1 MCGRLTLTSGDYDA
15 VARDLQAAVDDR
27 VRAIALPRH
36 NAAPTDTLAIVRR
49 LDGQRRLVPAQWGFR
64 VRRPEGESLVINA
77 RAESLL
83 SRPTFRGPAE
93 GAGRCIVP
101 SDGFF
106 EWSGPKGDRQPHWFH
121 RPERAPLP
129 FAGLCRVEDGVL
141 RFVVL
146 TLDADPFV
154 ARVHHRM
161 PAMLRLDAIE
171 GWLTGAPLRL
181 PAPLEHW
188 LDDHRPDDLAV
199 HPVSRRVNGS
209 GDDDPALLE
218 PVQPPPSAPVQ
229 TSLFGE

>member
-1 MCGRLTLTSGDYDA
+1 MDPE
-15 VARDLQAAVDDR
+15 
-27 VRAIALPRH
+27 VRSLVLPRY
-36 NAAPTDTLAIVRR
+36 NAAPTETLAVLCS
-49 LDGQRRLVPAQWGFR
+49 LDGARQLVAAQWGFR
-64 VRRPEGESLVINA
+64 VRRSEGESLVINA
-77 RAESLL
+77 RAESVL

-106 EWSGPKGDRQPHWFH
+106 EWSGPKGARQPHWFH

-161 PAMLRLDAIE
+161 PAMLRLEAVQA
-171 GWLTGAPLRL
+171 WLEGAPLHL

-188 LDDHRPDDLAV
+188 LSDHRPKDLEA

-209 GDDDPALLE
+209 RDDDDALLDPVE
-218 PVQPPPSAPVQ
+218 PQPSAPVQ
-229 TSLFGE
+229 TSLFGD